1 MKIWNLI
8 LCGCGVM
15 GCKTAEAL
23 LEKHSYH
30 IVGAVDINSDFI
42 GKDLGDL
49 FENSHQTGII
59 IREKLEELLDSV
71 EADAVILTTTSHLKN
86 NKPLIE
92 ACLEAGLNVVS
103 TCEELIYPWI
113 RHPEIASGIDQKA
126 KVKGVTV
133 VGTGINPGF
142 LMDTLPAILTGPCL
156 SVDSIKVT
164 RMMDSFRRRVPF
176 QRKVGTALSRAEFR
190 RQIENGVIT
199 GHVGL
204 LESIHMIAAAV
215 DWKLDELVELP
226 PEPVLAETKT
236 ETALGVVP
244 AGDVIGLSSVAFAK
258 RDGREVIR
266 LEFVANASV
275 KNEYDEIII
284 EGRPRIHQRILG
296 GVHGDLGTVAMTI
309 NTISRA
315 VEGPPGLKTMLEL
328 PPAVYV
334 P

>member
-1 MKIWNLI
+1 MKTWNLI

-15 GCKTAEAL
+15 GRKTAEAL
-23 LEKHSYH
+23 LEKHSYQ
-30 IVGAVDINSDFI
+30 IVGAVDINSDLI
-42 GKDLGDL
+42 GKDLGEL
-49 FENSHQTGII
+49 FENTHQTGII
-59 IREKLEELLDSV
+59 IREKPGELFHCV
-71 EADAVILTTTSHLKN
+71 GADAVILTTTSHLEN
-86 NKPLIE
+86 IKPQIE
-92 ACLEAGLNVVS
+92 ECLEAGLNVVS
-103 TCEELIYPWI
+103 TCEELAFPWK
-113 RHPEIASGIDQKA
+113 RHPEIASGIDRKA
-126 KVKGVTV
+126 KENGVTV

-142 LMDTLPAILTGPCL
+142 LMDTLPALLTGPCL

-176 QRKVGTALSRAEFR
+176 QRKVGTALSGDEFH

-204 LESIHMIAAAV
+204 LESINMIAAALN
-215 DWKLDELVELP
+215 WELDELVELP

-236 ETALGVVP
+236 ETALGLVP
-244 AGDVIGLSSVAFAK
+244 TGDVIGLSSVAFAK
-258 RDGREVIR
+258 RNGCEVIR

-275 KNEYDEIII
+275 KDEYDEIII

-328 PPAVYV
+328 PPAVFV

>member
-1 MKIWNLI
+1 MKIWKLI

-15 GCKTAEAL
+15 GRKTAEAL
-23 LEKHSYH
+23 LRKHSYQ
-30 IVGAVDINSDFI
+30 IVGAVDIHSDLV

-49 FENSHQTGII
+49 FENRHQTGVII
-59 IREKLEELLDSV
+59 HEKIKELFDSV
-71 EADAVILTTTSHLKN
+71 KADAVILTTTSHLEN
-86 NKPLIE
+86 IKPQIE
-92 ACLEAGLNVVS
+92 ECLEAELNVVS
-103 TCEELIYPWI
+103 TCEELAYPWI
-113 RHPEIASGIDQKA
+113 RHPEIASSIDRKA
-126 KVKGVTV
+126 KEKGVTV

-204 LESIHMIAAAV
+204 LESINMIAAAV
-215 DWKLDELVELP
+215 NWKLDELVELP
-226 PEPVLAETKT
+226 PRPVLAETET
-236 ETALGVVP
+236 DTALGVVT
-244 AGDVIGLSSVAFAK
+244 AGNVIGLSSVAYAK
-258 RDGREVIR
+258 KAGREVIR

-275 KNEYDEIII
+275 KDEYDEIII

-296 GVHGDLGTVAMTI
+296 GVHGDLGTVAITI